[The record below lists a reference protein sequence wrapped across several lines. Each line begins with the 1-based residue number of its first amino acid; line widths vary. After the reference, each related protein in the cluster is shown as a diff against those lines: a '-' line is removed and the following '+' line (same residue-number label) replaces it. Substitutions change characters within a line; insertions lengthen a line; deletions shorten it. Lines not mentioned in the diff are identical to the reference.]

1 MQEYVLYIIFIFI
14 PIGLIMTYLLHKDG
28 YETRDIIIVNVV
40 SFLMIVLFPIS
51 MSRLGT
57 VTSVIVYIMALAVMA
72 AFIMHPWIIQAVQL
86 RQPLEANAGNVKE
99 VTGNSNEETSLS
111 IKQNIESSKVIQS
124 SEDNESGFDLEE
136 RISSI
141 NIDAIQLT
149 DLNVQQEDDRQGL
162 PEGNVVEEE
171 AAADVEEVADVKDI
185 IKEEEQEPE
194 IDDNLPVVELN
205 MEEVI
210 DDKIEQVI
218 IESSDD
224 NDLVYEKSDIVS
236 DEAVGEK
243 PIKDQIFKDE
253 SKLSLETLVNPIES
267 NEVLNLVGLGFD
279 YKLQGRIL
287 EAGEAFAK
295 AYELAQGEGMRC
307 LLGLERV
314 YLYKEIGSYSKAKE
328 ILNELVAFTQ
338 VEPAIIKE
346 INKQIVYI
354 EVLIRELTRLRMGNM
369 PASSVPRLVRLK
381 VAEEIELLES
391 GRE

>member
-124 SEDNESGFDLEE
+124 SEDNEAGFDLEE

-171 AAADVEEVADVKDI
+171 AVADVEEVADVKEI

-295 AYELAQGEGMRC
+295 AYEHAQGEGMRC

>member
-381 VAEEIELLES
+381 VAEEIELLKS

>member
-1 MQEYVLYIIFIFI
+1 
-14 PIGLIMTYLLHKDG
+14 
-28 YETRDIIIVNVV
+28 
-40 SFLMIVLFPIS
+40 
-51 MSRLGT
+51 
-57 VTSVIVYIMALAVMA
+57 MAITAQM
-72 AFIMHPWIIQAVQL
+72 
-86 RQPLEANAGNVKE
+86 VKE
-99 VTGNSNEETSLS
+99 LTGNSNEETSLS

-124 SEDNESGFDLEE
+124 SEDNEAGFDLEE

>member
-1 MQEYVLYIIFIFI
+1 
-14 PIGLIMTYLLHKDG
+14 MTYLLHKDG

-124 SEDNESGFDLEE
+124 SEDNEAGFDLEE

>member
-124 SEDNESGFDLEE
+124 SEDNEAGFDLEE

-194 IDDNLPVVELN
+194 IDDNPPVVELN

>member
-124 SEDNESGFDLEE
+124 SEDNEAGFDLEE

-236 DEAVGEK
+236 DQAVGEK

-287 EAGEAFAK
+287 EAGKAFAK

>member
-124 SEDNESGFDLEE
+124 SEDNEAGFDLEE

-287 EAGEAFAK
+287 EAGKAFAK

>member
-124 SEDNESGFDLEE
+124 SEDNEAGFDLEE